1 MIGSTKDGGY
11 LVPEISKIAE
21 SYGLKYFKIDKK
33 NIKDA
38 KVEMTIKDGNIIYE
52 NF

>member
-1 MIGSTKDGGY
+1 MITQFQELYFDSKMIGSTKDGGY

-33 NIKDA
+33 NIKD
-38 KVEMTIKDGNIIYE
+38 KN
-52 NF
+52 